1 MLHLLGVFDVG
12 GGNGRHTYDTV
23 HGRADIVA
31 HIGEKFAFGLVCL
44 LGGPAGGIQSTELL
58 FRQPEIAQ
66 EYQKQRAQNKQ
77 AAA

>member
-1 MLHLLGVFDVG
+1 MSKIESGKMIL
-12 GGNGRHTYDTV
+12 N
-23 HGRADIVA
+23 IEQ
-31 HIGEKFAFGLVCL
+31 I
-44 LGGPAGGIQSTELL
+44 AGGIQSTELL